1 MEFKKDY
8 FLDNI
13 KELGINSLSEYLKN
27 SPYNYVILENN
38 VPLVFASDNAPVI
51 YGGIED
57 VNEQLNELAGY
68 KNDAVKDSFRILKD
82 NFRILTER
90 NFIISFCLD
99 AVADYIAKKVITY
112 GRFDGTNYVLNTDD
126 SFNGIINIDGMT
138 DILGIYASNN
148 SDSELSILISSRDDK
163 EREFITLSELNFDN
177 IIKIVK
183 LVESDTDMY

>member
-1 MEFKKDY
+1 MEFKKNY

-68 KNDAVKDSFRILKD
+68 KNDAVKD

-99 AVADYIAKKVITY
+99 AVADYIAKKVIIH
-112 GRFDGTNYVLNTDD
+112 GKFDGTNYVLNTDD

-148 SDSELSILISSRDDK
+148 SNSELSILISSRDDK
-163 EREFITLSELNFDN
+163 KREFITLSELSFDN

-183 LVESDTDMY
+183 LVESDTDIY